1 MYAISQYWKNNEIKT
16 RIVSTL
22 TPGGIVTDPRS
33 VADYIV
39 TEYGKYAMK
48 GMSVWQRAEGLINI
62 AHPSVRDDLVK
73 AAEAQGIWRK
83 SHKIQ

>member
-1 MYAISQYWKNNEIKT
+1 
-16 RIVSTL
+16 VPTL

-62 AHPSVRDDLVK
+62 AHPDVRDDLIK
-73 AAEAQGIWRK
+73 AATAQNIWRK
-83 SHKIQ
+83 SNRLA